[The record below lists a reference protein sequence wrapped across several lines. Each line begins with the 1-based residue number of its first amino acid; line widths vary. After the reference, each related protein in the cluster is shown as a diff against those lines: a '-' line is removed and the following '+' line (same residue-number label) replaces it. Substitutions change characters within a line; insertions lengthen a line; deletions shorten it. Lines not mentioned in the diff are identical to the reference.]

1 MASIRLTESQI
12 KYLRERGGCLTL
24 YAGIERFKN
33 GELVIE
39 KRDYSENTEKLL
51 PFSLNKPIKNFTA
64 YQVRAILNAHIR
76 NPVFYGDE
84 IKKLNSW
91 IDASFSGSEY
101 ILEEVKS

>member
-24 YAGIERFKN
+24 YAGIKRFMN

-39 KRDYSENTEKLL
+39 KCDYSENTEKLL
-51 PFSLNKPIKNFTA
+51 PFSIHKPIKNFTA

-91 IDASFSGSEY
+91 IDATFPGSEY